1 MRGGSGTYLYMGP
14 WPALSL
20 AVTDSHGGGGG
31 GGRRERGG
39 KEDGGKE
46 MWPMCTANEARCV
59 VA

>member
-1 MRGGSGTYLYMGP
+1 MRGGSGTYLYTGP

-20 AVTDSHGGGGG
+20 AVTDSDGG